1 MAKEKKD
8 RDDKKAERVLF
19 LWDILGRGGSVN
31 RTEMT
36 EMFGVNIR
44 TASRYIAEIRKYLE
58 KKEERDGIRREL
70 YYDRTDGSYRI
81 RDLENEMISPGELFA
96 IGKILLASRAFH
108 KKELESLLGRLL
120 QSAVLGKGKK
130 EVEEYIKSELFDYL
144 NPKHR
149 KPDIHTLW
157 TIARAVHTHHVLSF
171 GYKKQGSHES
181 VPHKVCPEG
190 VLFSEYYFY
199 MLGVPEKEWQSG
211 EKETRV
217 YRVDRMFHLKDTGV
231 GFDVSYSS
239 RLREGAY
246 KNSVQ
251 YMYGGEPERIQFLYT
266 GPSVEAVLDRL
277 PTAHQKQL
285 EDGSFLITDRIQ
297 GDGILMWLLSQ
308 GSRVKVLSPERL
320 RNKWIQEARKI
331 VEASES

>member
-44 TASRYIAEIRKYLE
+44 TASHYIVEIRKYLE

-108 KKELESLLGRLL
+108 KKELESLLGRLR

-149 KPDIHTLW
+149 KPDIHALW

-171 GYKKQGSHES
+171 GYKNRDPMKAYPIRYVRRACSFRNITFICSGYRRRNGSPGKKRPEYIGWTACFTLKTQES
-181 VPHKVCPEG
+181 V
-190 VLFSEYYFY
+190 
-199 MLGVPEKEWQSG
+199 
-211 EKETRV
+211 
-217 YRVDRMFHLKDTGV
+217 
-231 GFDVSYSS
+231 
-239 RLREGAY
+239 
-246 KNSVQ
+246 
-251 YMYGGEPERIQFLYT
+251 
-266 GPSVEAVLDRL
+266 
-277 PTAHQKQL
+277 
-285 EDGSFLITDRIQ
+285 
-297 GDGILMWLLSQ
+297 LM
-308 GSRVKVLSPERL
+308 
-320 RNKWIQEARKI
+320 
-331 VEASES
+331 